1 MIFAQVLRL
10 RFQKVSRV
18 TLAQAITE
26 FARSRRIEKRLREAD
41 VFRLW
46 PDIVGAR
53 IAERAK
59 PVRLRR
65 GRLVVECVDAVWRTE
80 LKFLTPEL
88 LEQIRRVVGE
98 GFVNEIF
105 LK

>member
-1 MIFAQVLRL
+1 M
-10 RFQKVSRV
+10 SRV

-26 FARSRRIEKRLREAD
+26 FARSRRIEKRLHEAD

-46 PDIVGAR
+46 PEIVGPR

-59 PVRLRR
+59 PLRLRR

-98 GFVNEIF
+98 GLVNEIF

>member
-1 MIFAQVLRL
+1 
-10 RFQKVSRV
+10 VSRV

-26 FARSRRIEKRLREAD
+26 FARSRHIEKRLREAD
-41 VFRLW
+41 IFRLW
-46 PDIVGAR
+46 PDIVGPR

-98 GFVNEIF
+98 GLVDEIF